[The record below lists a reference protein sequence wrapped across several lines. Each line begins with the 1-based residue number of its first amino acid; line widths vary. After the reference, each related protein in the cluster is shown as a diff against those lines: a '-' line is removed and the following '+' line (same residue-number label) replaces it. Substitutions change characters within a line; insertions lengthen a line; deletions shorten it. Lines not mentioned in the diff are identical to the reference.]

1 VGVQRHQLTGEA
13 AEDLRVRC
21 ALQAAEIEKLKEEN
35 ARLKKLNDDTR
46 RALEIATAA
55 YVKEIITGGSN
66 ERENKPP

>member
-1 VGVQRHQLTGEA
+1 
-13 AEDLRVRC
+13 VRC

-66 ERENKPP
+66 ERENKSP

>member
-1 VGVQRHQLTGEA
+1 VNDTLD
-13 AEDLRVRC
+13 DLRVRC

-66 ERENKPP
+66 DEKREAEP